1 MGCRASFPIV
11 PEDPQEVFVEDIIKE
26 PEQDMI
32 EYNNKEYINIKYE
45 LYHNKEYQ
53 NDSVFY
59 EEPVLDSF
67 TESDIKYQNSKS
79 LEERQLTDNNEN
91 IIKKAERIIKDYKK
105 IVKFILKNEKIDI
118 YIFNFEKKLVS
129 EWLSISQFM
138 LMETKYLN
146 EFNKYNMKYNLLLN
160 HFNDLYKIV
169 EKDSSTE
176 SSGNM
181 TVKIT
186 V

>member
-11 PEDPQEVFVEDIIKE
+11 PEDPQDVFIEDIIKE
-26 PEQDMI
+26 PEQDVEEDIKEDMI
-32 EYNNKEYINIKYE
+32 EYNDNEYINIKYE

-67 TESDIKYQNSKS
+67 TESDIKYQNSNS

-105 IVKFILKNEKIDI
+105 IVKYILKNEKIDV
-118 YIFNFEKKLVS
+118 YIFNFEKRLVS
-129 EWLSISQFM
+129 EWLSLSKFM
-138 LMETKYLN
+138 INETGY
-146 EFNKYNMKYNLLLN
+146 
-160 HFNDLYKIV
+160 
-169 EKDSSTE
+169 
-176 SSGNM
+176 
-181 TVKIT
+181 
-186 V
+186 